1 MPYDTVG
8 SLLTDAAARWPERP
22 ALLAPDG
29 RSWTFVELLSDAR
42 QVAGSLQTVLSPGER
57 VAVWAPNCPE
67 WYLLQLGAGLAGATV
82 VTVNPA
88 YRAAE
93 LADVLARSRSAV
105 IVLAD
110 EFRGTALEELLA
122 QVRGSLPELR
132 TAVPLRDWSAFLDS
146 ARPGALPEVGP
157 RDPAQIQYTSGTT
170 GAPKGAVL
178 PHGAVAANGT
188 AGARRWGIMPG
199 EVWLNAMPMFHVAG
213 SVINALGALA
223 AGAAQLLC
231 PFDPALVGA
240 LVQRHRPS
248 VACLAGTMWAML
260 LDHGGADLSS
270 LRLTITG
277 GQSIPAELVRRVEAA
292 TGGRMS
298 ILFGMTELCGTIT
311 AVAPDADE
319 MTRTQ
324 TCGLPLPGVRLRV
337 IGPDGTVLP
346 ADGVGEIQ
354 VSGWL
359 TMSGYFEDPD
369 ATGQTLLPD
378 GWLRT
383 GDIGS
388 VDASG
393 RLRISGRLKEMIIR
407 GGENI
412 YPAEIEIRLREHPAV
427 ADAAVVGIPDPLYGE
442 TVAAALVLRPGAE
455 FPHEQELTAW
465 CRATL
470 APFKTP
476 KRWIE
481 LPTLPMT
488 PSGKVRKFLVQ
499 EAILTAT
506 SSPGS

>member
-1 MPYDTVG
+1 
-8 SLLTDAAARWPERP
+8 
-22 ALLAPDG
+22 
-29 RSWTFVELLSDAR
+29 
-42 QVAGSLQTVLSPGER
+42 
-57 VAVWAPNCPE
+57 
-67 WYLLQLGAGLAGATV
+67 
-82 VTVNPA
+82 
-88 YRAAE
+88 
-93 LADVLARSRSAV
+93 
-105 IVLAD
+105 
-110 EFRGTALEELLA
+110 
-122 QVRGSLPELR
+122 
-132 TAVPLRDWSAFLDS
+132 
-146 ARPGALPEVGP
+146 
-157 RDPAQIQYTSGTT
+157 
-170 GAPKGAVL
+170 
-178 PHGAVAANGT
+178 
-188 AGARRWGIMPG
+188 
-199 EVWLNAMPMFHVAG
+199 
-213 SVINALGALA
+213 
-223 AGAAQLLC
+223 
-231 PFDPALVGA
+231 
-240 LVQRHRPS
+240 
-248 VACLAGTMWAML
+248 
-260 LDHGGADLSS
+260 
-270 LRLTITG
+270 
-277 GQSIPAELVRRVEAA
+277 
-292 TGGRMS
+292 MS

-369 ATGQTLLPD
+369 ATGRTLLPD